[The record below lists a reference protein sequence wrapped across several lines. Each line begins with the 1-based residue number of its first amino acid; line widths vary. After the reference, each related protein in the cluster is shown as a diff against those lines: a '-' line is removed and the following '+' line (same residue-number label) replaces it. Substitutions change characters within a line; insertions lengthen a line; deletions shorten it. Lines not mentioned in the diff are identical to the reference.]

1 MFLPR
6 GVLIGLVLLAACSNS
21 SSGEK
26 SPTLLVGAASS
37 LQPLFLELGKRF
49 QEETGSTVTF
59 VFEATGSLARQIE
72 QGAPIDV
79 FAAADVTFMDR
90 LEEQGL
96 VVSET
101 RRLYALGELSL
112 VSSREAG
119 AEVHSLEALLDSK
132 LRYVA
137 IANPQVAPYGVAARE
152 ALRSAGLWEQLQP
165 KLVYGQSARQA
176 LQFVETGNAEAG
188 LVARS
193 LVEHPGGP
201 GQQKSDEI
209 VAVPVDKA
217 LYQAIAQT
225 IAVVTDSPHQELA
238 RRFVEV
244 VTGPQEATTL
254 ARYGYTTMPSPGV
267 P

>member
-1 MFLPR
+1 MFLTR
-6 GVLIGLVLLAACSNS
+6 GILIGLVLLAACSGS

-49 QEETGSTVTF
+49 QEETGSAVTF

-119 AEVHSLEALLDSK
+119 PEVHSLEALLDSK

-137 IANPQVAPYGVAARE
+137 IANPEIAPYGVAARE

-193 LVEHPGGP
+193 LVEHPG
-201 GQQKSDEI
+201 QEESDDI
-209 VAVPVDKA
+209 VAVPVDKS

-225 IAVVTDSPHQELA
+225 IAVVTDSPRQELA
-238 RRFVEV
+238 RRFVEM
-244 VTGPQEATTL
+244 VTGPQEAATL
-254 ARYGYTTMPSPGV
+254 VRYGYTAIPSQGV